1 LKALFTL
8 LFGIVEFGFNGS
20 RKLGLQERLGAGTEQ
35 CGCEGA
41 KLDGHVAPLV
51 VDRIAAIGAGSV
63 RPIAGGEQRRPRR
76 RNQAGDRD
84 RTNDCDRL
92 GKRDDGNVIS
102 RKSNVCS
109 SEVRVP
115 NETGDANTGT
125 GGGRE

>member
-1 LKALFTL
+1 MVMLRRL
-8 LFGIVEFGFNGS
+8 LSI
-20 RKLGLQERLGAGTEQ
+20 GLQQLVPVPFAGDQ
-35 CGCEGA
+35 
-41 KLDGHVAPLV
+41 H
-51 VDRIAAIGAGSV
+51 
-63 RPIAGGEQRRPRR
+63 RPRR

-125 GGGRE
+125 GDGRE